1 MVFSFNFILE
11 FSNFHTIFL
20 DFCPVAI
27 AQKIGIK
34 SVSFKPFVV
43 ALINAKT
50 IVDLSHFLSWFGWHT
65 GRAFMILLLVSLD
78 FRHMPLTSRILCLQ
92 MEITWTFL
100 DVFWTYFGMLVGLN
114 LSICPE
120 ICLMTKPKCLENVS
134 IFEFMHK
141 SDKKARDY
149 GMLFLYS
156 CPRKYRQNYI

>member
-50 IVDLSHFLSWFGWHT
+50 IVDLSHFLS
-65 GRAFMILLLVSLD
+65 
-78 FRHMPLTSRILCLQ
+78 
-92 MEITWTFL
+92 
-100 DVFWTYFGMLVGLN
+100 
-114 LSICPE
+114 
-120 ICLMTKPKCLENVS
+120 
-134 IFEFMHK
+134 
-141 SDKKARDY
+141 
-149 GMLFLYS
+149 
-156 CPRKYRQNYI
+156 